1 MLNFL
6 SGVLEGWLVFS
17 RTSLEAVETEPV
29 AVAREGGT
37 GGLILPSA
45 ALTEDF
51 RDPISS

>member
-17 RTSLEAVETEPV
+17 RIGLEAIETEPV

-37 GGLILPSA
+37 GGLVLPSA
-45 ALTEDF
+45 ALIVDF
-51 RDPISS
+51 RDTISS